1 MKCPR
6 CGKTLDGLRCNV
18 CKLNIDTDELA
29 IIGNKMR
36 ALSETIAGYVADQRK
51 QAEDRKRA
59 GQEAEGQ
66 KEASDREAAQR
77 ADNAISAIG
86 PVSFSNECERTIKH
100 ARGVYDALADS
111 QKAYVRKVKTLQNAE
126 AKFESLRLDNIAAQK
141 VIDMINTLGK
151 DSYTEEFGRK
161 ISYTRLTY
169 NNLSVPQRSLVSNY
183 SKLTSAETDY
193 DNLRKASEKREQ
205 SRKMII
211 RFCVAAA
218 AVVVCIGGFALFKT
232 GVFNGNQTRPLS
244 EAFFGSAKQGDEF
257 TLGKYEQD
265 NNFENGA
272 EDIEWVVVNN
282 DVVNNEND
290 MILAVSKYCLDNK
303 AYNESES
310 YASTDWEHCSLRQ
323 WLNDDFYNSSFT
335 DDEKAW
341 ICATN
346 LQNHDAE
353 FYYLPG
359 GDNTVDHVF
368 LLSCG
373 DIAANYDGYRFTLM
387 RMSYN
392 DDNSWMMLTTSNQ
405 NNYDLLKAAQTSYAK
420 EVYIKAQAESWGLTN
435 EEDARA
441 QYAELEEEYGENAS
455 NWWLRTRGDNWYSNM
470 VITWSGSALADPSQ
484 SRTVGVRPAIVIS
497 KNHDQAA
504 AETSNKND
512 SSHTNSTST
521 PSNSET
527 ASEPPAPSE
536 VNAAEQQEMNYP
548 NQILYGDQQI
558 HFVSKEGAV
567 FRMDFSGTKFFD
579 EWSSSDIVK
588 IAASENAV
596 VGLTSDGNVLISS
609 DGTDT
614 YGFDTLP
621 FTDIA
626 DICICQEAVGPEND
640 GNKGCIIC
648 LANDGTAYFV
658 HADGYKA
665 HEEDVQ
671 SISASTSVIA
681 IAYKD
686 GTVFWRAF
694 DQNDYSDVQ
703 EWSDV
708 VQVTCGEGF
717 IAGLKSDGSVV
728 VSGGYLPSALEGSK
742 ILLYDDDWTGFDSVK
757 FNLSEW
763 NGIVSISAGAH
774 HLVGL
779 KQDGTVVSAGLD
791 TYGQC
796 DTGSWTDIL
805 RIQASKNVT
814 IGYMADGDYLISG
827 KELLSNILD
836 LEDAFT
842 VWMGYTN

>member
-100 ARGVYDALADS
+100 ARGVYDALTDS

-323 WLNDDFYNSSFT
+323 WLNDDFICENPVIVEEWTAQKLHDRFPYMDDLTIFMTLSDLRDFPSAAHRSINNCFAIMLKEVKRTPLKKFSMRLILAT
-335 DDEKAW
+335 DVLMIVRLKIDLSHRGN
-341 ICATN
+341 T
-346 LQNHDAE
+346 DAE
-353 FYYLPG
+353 YSKPVLIAEHYP
-359 GDNTVDHVF
+359 V
-368 LLSCG
+368 SCQ
-373 DIAANYDGYRFTLM
+373 NLRNLM
-387 RMSYN
+387 
-392 DDNSWMMLTTSNQ
+392 L
-405 NNYDLLKAAQTSYAK
+405 
-420 EVYIKAQAESWGLTN
+420 
-435 EEDARA
+435 
-441 QYAELEEEYGENAS
+441 
-455 NWWLRTRGDNWYSNM
+455 
-470 VITWSGSALADPSQ
+470 
-484 SRTVGVRPAIVIS
+484 
-497 KNHDQAA
+497 
-504 AETSNKND
+504 
-512 SSHTNSTST
+512 
-521 PSNSET
+521 
-527 ASEPPAPSE
+527 
-536 VNAAEQQEMNYP
+536 
-548 NQILYGDQQI
+548 
-558 HFVSKEGAV
+558 
-567 FRMDFSGTKFFD
+567 FSGT
-579 EWSSSDIVK
+579 
-588 IAASENAV
+588 
-596 VGLTSDGNVLISS
+596 
-609 DGTDT
+609 
-614 YGFDTLP
+614 
-621 FTDIA
+621 
-626 DICICQEAVGPEND
+626 
-640 GNKGCIIC
+640 
-648 LANDGTAYFV
+648 
-658 HADGYKA
+658 
-665 HEEDVQ
+665 
-671 SISASTSVIA
+671 
-681 IAYKD
+681 
-686 GTVFWRAF
+686 
-694 DQNDYSDVQ
+694 
-703 EWSDV
+703 
-708 VQVTCGEGF
+708 
-717 IAGLKSDGSVV
+717 
-728 VSGGYLPSALEGSK
+728 
-742 ILLYDDDWTGFDSVK
+742 
-757 FNLSEW
+757 
-763 NGIVSISAGAH
+763 
-774 HLVGL
+774 
-779 KQDGTVVSAGLD
+779 
-791 TYGQC
+791 
-796 DTGSWTDIL
+796 
-805 RIQASKNVT
+805 
-814 IGYMADGDYLISG
+814 
-827 KELLSNILD
+827 
-836 LEDAFT
+836 
-842 VWMGYTN
+842 